1 MFSQKPKPRQVKI
14 KYQEDVTA
22 KLRVINAFGFLMAF
36 QNSGTLWNW
45 KQTSNIYLQTF
56 TIKRNLYKN
65 TYCIAKTLRLLY
77 WQKDTALTG
86 FWDKFKII

>member
-1 MFSQKPKPRQVKI
+1 MFSQKPKPQQVKI

-56 TIKRNLYKN
+56 TIKRDLYKN
-65 TYCIAKTLRLLY
+65 IAKTSLKRWGY
-77 WQKDTALTG
+77 CIDRKTQP
-86 FWDKFKII
+86 